1 MGQSAQWCAV
11 TLSPALHVRK
21 NPDRGVAQKLLLRPN
36 HAIDYIF
43 ENVIKSKNE
52 RAIFPEIFV
61 KIFGS
66 ARPQNKKFEI

>member
-1 MGQSAQWCAV
+1 MGQSAQGRAV
-11 TLSPALHVRK
+11 TL
-21 NPDRGVAQKLLLRPN
+21 PDPGVAQKSLLRPN
-36 HAIDYIF
+36 HATDYIF

-66 ARPQNKKFEI
+66 ARPQNEKFEI